1 MTEWPGD
8 GIEGRRGGEDRGRK
22 EDEDQERAERDEE
35 RKTVRVGEKGV
46 AVGWPW

>member
-1 MTEWPGD
+1 MEYRG
-8 GIEGRRGGEDRGRK
+8 GGRRGPEERK
-22 EDEDQERAERDEE
+22 QDEDQEGAERDEE